1 MGLEA
6 HYEGVGRIHAREVPV
21 GSPGAGEVRV
31 RIERCGICGSDL
43 HCFRGHSELPR
54 VCPGHEMSGIVDAVG
69 AGASGVRQG
78 DRVAVEPL
86 VRCGACR
93 HCRSGNYH
101 LCDQV
106 SVCGLSA
113 GGGMASHIVVPDYT
127 LFTLPASVDFE
138 LGALAEPT
146 AVAVHA
152 ARLGGVGSNSR
163 VLVLGAGTIG
173 LVAAAVARHLG
184 AAYVAITARH
194 PQQKELA
201 RALGVDEVLDPDKLR
216 TAGEKPDVVLETVGG
231 EATTVADGML
241 AVARGGTI
249 VMIGLFEKAPVF
261 DPGVMI
267 LKEVRLV
274 GSMVYN
280 RPATGPADF
289 DLALECIEAHAA
301 ALRGLV
307 THTFAL
313 GDVQKAFETAAD
325 KKSGAIK
332 VMLAPGNA

>member
-1 MGLEA
+1 MGIEA
-6 HYEGVGRIHAREVPV
+6 RYEGIGRIRAVETAV
-21 GSPGAGEVRV
+21 GNPSRGEVRV

-43 HCFRGHSELPR
+43 HCFRGHSALPG
-54 VCPGHEMSGIVDAVG
+54 VCPGHEMSGVVDAVG
-69 AGASGVRQG
+69 AEAVGVREG

-86 VRCGACR
+86 VRCGTCR

-101 LCDQV
+101 LCGRLALCGV
-106 SVCGLSA
+106 SA
-113 GGGMASHIVVPDYT
+113 PGGMASHIVVPDYS
-127 LFTLPASVDFE
+127 LFALPRDVDFE

-152 ARLGGVGSNSR
+152 ARLGGVGTSSR

-173 LVAAAVARHLG
+173 LVAAAAARHLG
-184 AAYVAITARH
+184 AAHVAISARH
-194 PQQKELA
+194 PQQKALA
-201 RALGVDEVLDPDKLR
+201 RALGVDEVLDPDHLR
-216 TAGEKPDVVLETVGG
+216 ASGEKPDVILETVGG

-249 VMIGLFEKAPVF
+249 VMIGLFEKTPVF

-274 GSMVYN
+274 GSMVYS
-280 RPATGPADF
+280 RPETGPADF
-289 DLALECIEAHAA
+289 DLALECIEANAS
-301 ALRGLV
+301 ALRGLI

-313 GDVQKAFETAAD
+313 SNVQEAFETAAD

-332 VMLAPGNA
+332 VMLAPQQA